1 MISFVI
7 FSLDCT
13 LHTIEVVESHVN
25 FNGIYCT

>member
-13 LHTIEVVESHVN
+13 LHTTGVAESHVN
-25 FNGIYCT
+25 FDGIY